1 MQHLW
6 PTLEGDRLSPACRA
20 MSNLGK
26 VLRVVE
32 LNHTLRCLCGPPS
45 IPLSFKLA
53 LVVPRRNTYR
63 VSWGTRRT
71 KIARPMPSIH
81 RLRRGLPG
89 YLIRFA
95 PHAFAPER
103 QQLASPL
110 VSPWVFLPISTHFT
124 TTPAIP
130 WTSPM
135 LESRRMGWRLAVKP
149 PGFTPHARDRL
160 RALYAQSIRTTLG
173 SSVLPRLL
181 AQS

>member
-1 MQHLW
+1 
-6 PTLEGDRLSPACRA
+6 
-20 MSNLGK
+20 
-26 VLRVVE
+26 
-32 LNHTLRCLCGPPS
+32 
-45 IPLSFKLA
+45 
-53 LVVPRRNTYR
+53 
-63 VSWGTRRT
+63 
-71 KIARPMPSIH
+71 MPSIH

-103 QQLASPL
+103 QPLPSPL

-130 WTSPM
+130 WTSAD
-135 LESRRMGWRLAVKP
+135 LQFGRMRWPLLVKP
-149 PGFTPHARDRL
+149 RAFTPHAPNRL
-160 RALYAQSIRTTLG
+160 RALYAQLLRTTLG